1 MKLFLESLKEIPRSK
16 LTWGLLFL
24 ISALIAEI
32 VMTNLIPTWRQY
44 FFNVLGSR
52 QQSLF
57 SLAIMYYLALVT
69 ILTLAQ
75 GFKKWLAQK
84 LALHFRTALTN
95 ILQYKWLSHK
105 KRDIVDSP
113 DQRINQDTFLATD
126 NTISVAL
133 EVIISGVLVILL
145 VGESLAK
152 PQLILASLAY
162 TVIVC
167 IIAMVFKNK
176 LIDTEIGLQK
186 AEAEHRY
193 SLSQLREV
201 NSKLGIQIGSGI
213 ADIKY
218 LKVIQNYLKNIA
230 INLKYTLFAASQSN
244 FTPAASYI
252 LLAPAFFAG
261 TMTIG
266 SYMGDVALFDLIVV
280 NASILVIVFPN
291 VTRAIASWKRLN
303 TFYDQLEK

>member
-1 MKLFLESLKEIPRSK
+1 MKLFLESIKEVPKSKLIWGLVFLITALTAEIIMTNEIP
-16 LTWGLLFL
+16 
-24 ISALIAEI
+24 
-32 VMTNLIPTWRQY
+32 VWRQY
-44 FFNVLGSR
+44 FFNVLGSK

-84 LALHFRTALTN
+84 LALNFRTALTD
-95 ILQYKWLSHK
+95 ILQHKWLSHK

-133 EVIISGVLVILL
+133 EVIISGVLVVLL

-167 IIAMVFKNK
+167 VIAMIFKNK

-193 SLSQLREV
+193 SLSQLRDV
-201 NSKLGIQIGSGI
+201 HTKLGTQIGS
-213 ADIKY
+213 DKTDVKY
-218 LKVIQNYLKNIA
+218 LKVVQNYLKNISV
-230 INLKYTLFAASQSN
+230 NLKYTLFAASQSN

-261 TMTIG
+261 TLSIG

-280 NASILVIVFPN
+280 NASILVIVFPS
-291 VTRAIASWKRLN
+291 VTKAIASWKRLN
-303 TFYDQLEK
+303 TFYETLEK